1 MVRSKKDLAET
12 RERNDEPGQN
22 KEQDDVLLYV
32 ELVDR
37 IKRSRNKDK
46 TEAAFNT
53 IVKMLDSKMQQ
64 ISHKFKIP
72 GHGFQD
78 IYQEALYA
86 LRFKAIKDYD
96 PDRSDLKTISPF
108 DKFAA
113 LCIRRHL
120 STKLKASYQNK
131 SRVLNSAISLDQ
143 NKNTSDNGGD
153 NLFLSDIIPT
163 NNKDIASDYGDRER
177 RKLLLLSLF
186 QRLSVFEKEVFVL
199 YCKKYSYDEIAYF
212 INRNKSKKG
221 EKITVKGV
229 DNALSR
235 LKQKAKIVFK
245 KYGK

>member
-1 MVRSKKDLAET
+1 MARSKKDLAET

-22 KEQDDVLLYV
+22 PEQDDVLLYV
-32 ELVDR
+32 ELVDIIR
-37 IKRSRNKDK
+37 RSRNKAKIED
-46 TEAAFNT
+46 AFNT
-53 IVKMLDSKMQQ
+53 IVKMLDSKIQQ
-64 ISHKFKIP
+64 IAHKFKIP

-78 IYQEALYA
+78 VYQEALYA

-96 PDRSDLKTISPF
+96 QERSERKTISPF

-143 NKNTSDNGGD
+143 NRNTNNTNDS
-153 NLFLSDIIPT
+153 LFLSDIIPT
-163 NNKDIASDYGDRER
+163 TEKDIVSDYGDRER

-186 QRLSVFEKEVFVL
+186 QKLSVFEKEVFVL
-199 YCKKYSYDEIAYF
+199 YCKKYSYDEIANF
-212 INRNKSKKG
+212 INRGKKKDS

-235 LKQKAKIVFK
+235 LKQKAKLVFK
-245 KYGK
+245 KYGN